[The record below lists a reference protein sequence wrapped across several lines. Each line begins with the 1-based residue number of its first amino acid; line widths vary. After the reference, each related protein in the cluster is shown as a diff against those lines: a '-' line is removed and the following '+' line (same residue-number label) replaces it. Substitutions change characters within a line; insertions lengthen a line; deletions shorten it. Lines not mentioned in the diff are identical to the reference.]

1 MTMRFAAN
9 VGICLQNFLVYA
21 ASVSFTEITRWFI
34 FVDEYN

>member
-9 VGICLQNFLVYA
+9 VGICLQNFLLY